1 MQENSRCKGGKLQ
14 LSWEKKIKNECLLK
28 LNGDSSMLFYP
39 LACILLVPIQQ
50 VLFMVWV
57 FASALLQLLV
67 VFGEGQW
74 ERPSALWCLVHAQTQ
89 TGALNPLNGSVWA
102 WDGARRHGTV
112 PCSASPFSITSEHTL
127 QSDVQ
132 SGRRCLLAPCYRC
145 RLVRREFGVTARNV
159 EVSWT

>member
-1 MQENSRCKGGKLQ
+1 
-14 LSWEKKIKNECLLK
+14 
-28 LNGDSSMLFYP
+28 MLFYP

-67 VFGEGQW
+67 VFGEEQW

-102 WDGARRHGTV
+102 WDGAHRHGTL
-112 PCSASPFSITSEHTL
+112 PCSASPFPIPSELTL

-132 SGRRCLLAPCYRC
+132 SSRWCLLAPRYRC